1 MDVLLKCV
9 LAAIIAAILGLLIK
23 KSNPETTLL
32 MGLAASAAVLIAAF
46 NAAEK
51 LFDLLHGLV
60 EMTGISEGVVSVVLK
75 TAAAAVITGFSA
87 DMCKDAG
94 QSALAS
100 ACETAGA
107 MIVMYT
113 ALPLFEI
120 VLRTMEKLM

>member
-9 LAAIIAAILGLLIK
+9 LAAIVAAILGLLIK

-32 MGLAASAAVLIAAF
+32 LGLAASAAVLIAAF

-51 LFDLLHGLV
+51 LFELLRGLI

-113 ALPLFEI
+113 ALPLFET

>member
-23 KSNPETTLL
+23 KSNPETTLM

>member
-32 MGLAASAAVLIAAF
+32 LGLAASAAVLIAAF
-46 NAAEK
+46 NAAEN

>member
-9 LAAIIAAILGLLIK
+9 LAAIVAAILGLLIK

-32 MGLAASAAVLIAAF
+32 LGLAASAAVLIAAF

-51 LFDLLHGLV
+51 LFELLRGLI

-94 QSALAS
+94 QAALAS

-113 ALPLFEI
+113 ALPLFET